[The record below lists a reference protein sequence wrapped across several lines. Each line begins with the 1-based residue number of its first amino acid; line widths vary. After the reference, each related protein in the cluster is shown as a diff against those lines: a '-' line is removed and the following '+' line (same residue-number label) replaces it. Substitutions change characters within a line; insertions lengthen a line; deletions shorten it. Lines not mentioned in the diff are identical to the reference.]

1 MTGRELE
8 ALATLKLNYAQV
20 PDDVWRPARFHVEG
34 LHRHTAH
41 VLLGGLTEA
50 GESPDTSPIGVV
62 VQGQRGTGK
71 THLLGWVR
79 ERVQQDGGYFFLVSL
94 LDAKGF
100 WESTVVSM
108 IDSLSRERSD
118 GKSQLTVLLERLSTL
133 ADVPRMVRRAVAG
146 NSTLSRPVLDTFIEA
161 LRRFNKSVGRDSQ
174 DTARALVLL
183 ASDDLNAQDVGES
196 FLSSMPEEE
205 PGERARWG
213 IRHVQKTPQEIV
225 RDLSRL
231 LALTGP
237 SVVAIDQIDLVIAQS
252 SISTADS
259 AVPDWRESLIIERIA
274 GGLMSLRE
282 VTRRTLT
289 VVSCIPASWIL
300 IEKFATD
307 TVRDRFRQTLQL
319 KTIPDAETG
328 RALIEKR
335 FEERFRKIDFEPPYP
350 TWPVKPS
357 AFDLAPDFTPRQL
370 LIKIDGHIQSCLFNG
385 EIEELE
391 HLDNPAVARPGP
403 PTGPPELPAPDL
415 TALDT
420 RFAELR
426 EAADVTSLLTPATED
441 TAMPALLSA
450 GLTAWIAG
458 LGEAGRTFSQD
469 PAPSSKPPLHA
480 RLRQSLDEATED
492 EAHWGFRA
500 ITTENANAALNRL
513 RSASVAAGLNAEVS
527 KRRLFLLRN
536 TSWSKGP
543 RTQEAVEAFEQ
554 AGGRVLSVDD
564 EDLGT
569 LAALRDLL
577 AENPPNLRAWLAD
590 RRPAGDVKVL
600 GEALGD
606 VRTVPDIP
614 AASGERAVPEART
627 VPGDVRGERRD
638 RTAPRGQ
645 PSHDTAPSRTD
656 QETSPAQ
663 ADQDAPSTQ
672 PGQDPTPPAQP
683 GQDTSPAQADRGESP
698 ARPDHP
704 APSTEPGQDTAPARA
719 DQDTSP
725 AQADRDVAP
734 PTQPEQAPASPV
746 QPGRLVRQAMLSARQ
761 PSPAKSGAGRGPYIT
776 LGRAITN
783 DTSVSVELESLR
795 KHITIFA
802 GSGSGKTVL
811 IRSLVEKC
819 ALQGVSAIVLDP
831 NNDLARLGD
840 AWPAPPPY
848 WEAGDAARAEEYLA
862 GTDVVVWT
870 PRRGAGRPLSFQP
883 LPDFASVVDDAD
895 EFREAVEVAV
905 ASIVPR
911 TKLDAKTNKAHLG
924 QAVLREALTHYGRRG
939 GTGLKGLIE
948 LLSALPDGV
957 SELGGADRIGADLA
971 QILTAAMVNDPLFGG
986 DGAPVDPGLLLT
998 PAPGKRARI
1007 SVVNLAG
1014 LQSDDQRQSF
1024 VNQLQMALFAW
1035 IRRNPAGDRPLGG
1048 LFVMD
1053 EAQTF
1058 APSGAMTACTQSTL
1072 ALASQARKYGL
1083 GLVFATQAPKGLH
1096 NRIPGNAATQF
1107 FGLLN
1112 SPAQITAAREMAQA
1126 KGGDVSDI
1134 SRLTSGQFYTAVEGR
1149 PFVKVRIPMC
1159 LSHHP
1164 KDPLT
1169 VEEVMDR
1176 ARNSS

>member
-1 MTGRELE
+1 MTGRDLE
-8 ALATLKLNYAQV
+8 ALAALKFNYAQV

-34 LHRHTAH
+34 LHRHPAH
-41 VLLGGLTEA
+41 VLLGGLAEA
-50 GESPDTSPIGVV
+50 GESPDASPIGVV
-62 VQGQRGTGK
+62 VQGQRGAGK

-108 IDSLSRERSD
+108 LDSLSRERGD

-213 IRHVQKTPQEIV
+213 IRHVQKSPQEIV

-237 SVVAIDQIDLVIAQS
+237 SVVAIDQIDLLIAQS
-252 SISTADS
+252 SVSTADD
-259 AVPDWRESLIIERIA
+259 AVPDWREMLMIEQVA

-289 VVSCIPASWIL
+289 VISCIPASWIL

-385 EIEELE
+385 EIKELE
-391 HLDNPAVARPGP
+391 HLDDPAVAWPGP
-403 PTGPPELPAPDL
+403 ATKSPEMPALDLTAPDL

-663 ADQDAPSTQ
+663 ADRD
-672 PGQDPTPPAQP
+672 
-683 GQDTSPAQADRGESP
+683 ESP

-704 APSTEPGQDTAPARA
+704 APSTEPGQDAAPARA
-719 DQDTSP
+719 DQDT
-725 AQADRDVAP
+725 
-734 PTQPEQAPASPV
+734 SPV